1 MLIASTNISKTTQF
15 KEWEHK
21 WKKRLDEED
30 NRESIKKKLNFNNPA
45 FIMRNHLVENII
57 QDLLKDKKDSL
68 KKALLCLEKPY
79 EKLDKF
85 NYMYLGPNSEEEVH
99 KTFCGT

>member
-1 MLIASTNISKTTQF
+1 MDPKLSNIVIKKF
-15 KEWEHK
+15 
-21 WKKRLDEED
+21 KRLIVVVKQLITG
-30 NRESIKKKLNFNNPA
+30 SITSKKN
-45 FIMRNHLVENII
+45 
-57 QDLLKDKKDSL
+57 SL